1 MAQGT
6 VPEGEIA
13 QMVTF
18 SHCLCAQIIILVCN
32 FHPND
37 KNKRGLF
44 LFSSFFCPEECTKLY
59 EDSAKYDKLGNVVNF
74 YCRCSN

>member
-13 QMVTF
+13 QLVTF
-18 SHCLCAQIIILVCN
+18 SHCLCAQIIILVCS

-44 LFSSFFCPEECTKLY
+44 LFCFLLSFFPKNALNYMRIQPNMT
-59 EDSAKYDKLGNVVNF
+59 N
-74 YCRCSN
+74 